1 MANRTM
7 QQKRLKMA
15 RQRRAWAKQYR
26 QRSFMVPNREVIKE
40 YKHHAKGLEVD
51 ERVIDELIILQ
62 QIKDKNPNPGIPQ
75 MVSEERKAALRRQA
89 ELEMETNTDLRVLG
103 PTGRDA
109 LQESWIYFN
118 SQKTCFV
125 LQHIDKIDGIERKS
139 VTYSSRELLMM
150 CWEGGQVRWN
160 NKKRI
165 EP

>member
-51 ERVIDELIILQ
+51 ERVIDELVILQ
-62 QIKDKNPNPGIPQ
+62 QIKDKNPNPGIPR
-75 MVSEERKAALRRQA
+75 MTSEERKAALKRQA
-89 ELEMETNTDLRVLG
+89 ELEADTGTELRIIG
-103 PTGRDA
+103 PTGRDQ
-109 LQESWIYFN
+109 LQESWIYFT
-118 SQKTCFV
+118 SRKDCFV
-125 LQHIDKIDGIERKS
+125 LVHRDLDLRIERRS
-139 VTYSSRELLMM
+139 VTFSSKELLIM
-150 CWEGGQVRWN
+150 CWERDAINWAT
-160 NKKRI
+160 KKRI